1 MSSPPPATLDYVI
14 SKPLPPSPTRAAA
27 AATVRFPFAF
37 ALCQIGAEAA
47 AKAELVRL
55 RPSYRPAFMR
65 PGLLTWKCEPALAL
79 DDQADELA
87 TAVFFRA
94 FGASLGRAGSAS
106 EVAERV
112 QSLVASGLALP
123 PGLGLQVYARRGR
136 HDDDSPRDGEA
147 DADPRIA
154 EVTAAIVEALPA
166 LRLRPGP
173 AQQPGELLLDVVLP
187 PRPLPADIVAS
198 ESVGDEPWLL
208 GLHRHCVGRSPH
220 PGGRLPLRLPSDAP
234 SRAWLKL
241 EEGLAFSGL
250 GLRPGQVAV
259 EIGAAPGGASW
270 ALLQRGLTVVGV
282 DPGAMDPRVLQQ
294 PRFTHLQTTL
304 AELRRE
310 ALPARVDWLLL
321 DVNLA
326 PQVALHGLRRLVGT
340 LRSTLRGALLT
351 LKLND
356 WSLAGQV
363 PRWLEQL
370 SAMGFDEVRATQ
382 LSSNRQEICV
392 AAQRRI
398 R

>member
-1 MSSPPPATLDYVI
+1 
-14 SKPLPPSPTRAAA
+14 
-27 AATVRFPFAF
+27 
-37 ALCQIGAEAA
+37 
-47 AKAELVRL
+47 
-55 RPSYRPAFMR
+55 MR

-79 DDQADELA
+79 DDRADELA
-87 TAVFFRA
+87 MAVFFRA

-112 QSLVASGLALP
+112 QSLMASGLALP
-123 PGLGLQVYARRGR
+123 SGLGLQVYARPGR

-147 DADPRIA
+147 EAPFDSRIP

-187 PRPLPADIVAS
+187 PRSQHPDAPAIAPL
-198 ESVGDEPWLL
+198 GDEPWLL

-220 PGGRLPLRLPSDAP
+220 PGGRLPLRLPPEAP

-241 EEGLAFSGL
+241 EEGLAFGGL
-250 GLRPGQVAV
+250 PLRSGQVAV

-356 WSLAGQV
+356 WSLAAQV

-392 AAQRRI
+392 AAQRRL